1 MLSYRN
7 VLTNLGLLMPVTE
20 NVIRLLARY
29 SEGFRLAAEHGPR
42 SGMVFEYAFQNT
54 PQGSGAVG
62 RWIDR
67 AFLQLRT
74 WDSIRTRIHTT
85 KDVLREIIAQRR
97 ARACRT
103 GILDVASG
111 TARYLRELAREA
123 GGEDLS
129 IACHDRDPRQVMHGR
144 ELVAA
149 EQLPRFTFSVGD
161 AADES
166 SYLACHE
173 PNVALA
179 VGLFP
184 YLYRDD
190 AARRVIQL
198 VYQHLSADGC
208 FLCTTLVTPYARLPH
223 WEADPFA
230 ERPAVRSPGT
240 ITEWLRQAGFGRVE
254 QRFSQPD
261 GVALLAW
268 KSGA

>member
-1 MLSYRN
+1 ML
-7 VLTNLGLLMPVTE
+7 LAQ

-29 SEGFRLAAEHGPR
+29 SEGLRLAAEHGPR

-67 AFLQLRT
+67 AFLQLHT

-85 KDVLREIIAQRR
+85 KDVLREIIVRRR
-97 ARACRT
+97 AHGRRT
-103 GILDVASG
+103 AILDVASG

-149 EQLPRFTFSVGD
+149 EELPQFTFSVGD
-161 AADES
+161 ATDES
-166 SYLACHE
+166 SYLTSDD
-173 PNVALA
+173 PDVVLA

-184 YLYRDD
+184 YLYRDE
-190 AARRVIQL
+190 AVRRVIEL
-198 VYQHLSADGC
+198 VYQHLGADGC
-208 FLCTTLVTPYARLPH
+208 FLSTTLVTPDARLPH

-230 ERPAVRSPGT
+230 PGPAVRSPGT
-240 ITEWLRQAGFGRVE
+240 ITEWLRQAGFRRVE

-268 KSGA
+268 KSAA